1 MTDKQ
6 KRFCEEYMIDLNATQ
21 AAIRAGYS
29 PKTANEQAGRLLV
42 NVSIQNYIAQLQA
55 RQSRRTGVSADRV
68 VRELAKIAF
77 VNAGDLIDPETASV
91 KLDASRDDLAAVQ
104 SVKVKTFGEDGL
116 EHEVKLADK
125 LKALDL
131 LGRHL
136 GLFSGTAE
144 VPLAEPESSGP
155 SGDAIFQLLAPQF
168 LPTWQKILRGEADEA
183 LEKGGRGST
192 KSSFCSIGILKLL
205 QLHPDCNAA
214 CLRRV
219 GNTLRT
225 SVYAQMQ
232 WAADQLEPGA
242 WKCTVSPMEMT
253 NKNTGQKIL
262 FFGLDDPGKLKSI
275 KLPHGYI
282 GILWFEELDQYDG
295 PEQIRNVEQSCL
307 RGGDFSFTF
316 KSFNPPASPRNW
328 ANRYA
333 LEVRDRKIIQHS
345 DYTMVPPEWLGPRFL
360 DDAEELKKRN
370 LIAYKH
376 EYLGEVTGCGK
387 EVFTNIRAE
396 KIDPAKFER
405 KYHGIDW
412 GWYPD
417 PFAYNCMSYDAA
429 RKTLYIYDEI
439 TVRRTRNED
448 TFKMLQDRHVMEHPE
463 SERLTADSAENKSC
477 TDYTAWGMKCLPA
490 IKGPNSVG
498 QGVKWLQSLT
508 AIVIDP
514 VRCPDTLKEFTEY
527 EYDADKNG
535 EPLPGYPDH
544 DNHHIDAT
552 RYAME
557 LVWHKPGK

>member
-1 MTDKQ
+1 MTYKKKNPVGAPPKYKNSAEMQEKIDAYFADCEGELLKDANGAPVLDKYGNEIHLHQ
-6 KRFCEEYMIDLNATQ
+6 RPPTVTGLALALGFASRKSLLEYQ
-21 AAIRAGYS
+21 G
-29 PKTANEQAGRLLV
+29 KQE
-42 NVSIQNYIAQLQA
+42 
-55 RQSRRTGVSADRV
+55 
-68 VRELAKIAF
+68 F
-77 VNAGDLIDPETASV
+77 VNTITRAKARCEKYSEERLFD
-91 KLDASRDDLAAVQ
+91 RDGTNGAQFSLKFNFGWDNKEEKTEENESTSPAV
-104 SVKVKTFGEDGL
+104 SEN
-116 EHEVKLADK
+116 
-125 LKALDL
+125 
-131 LGRHL
+131 R
-136 GLFSGTAE
+136 LF
-144 VPLAEPESSGP
+144 
-155 SGDAIFQLLAPQF
+155 DLLAPQF
-168 LPTWQKILRGEADEA
+168 LPTWQKIMRGDADEA

-192 KSSFCSIGILKLL
+192 KSSFCSIGIIKLL
-205 QLHPDCNAA
+205 QLHPDCNAV
-214 CLRRV
+214 CIRKV

-232 WAADQLEPGA
+232 WAVDQLEPGM

-262 FFGLDDPGKLKSI
+262 FFGLDDPGKIKSI

-295 PEQIRNVEQSCL
+295 AEQIRNVEQSCL

-345 DYTMVPPEWLGPRFL
+345 DYTMVPQEWLGKRFL
-360 DDAEELKKRN
+360 DDAEELRKRN

-396 KIDPAKFER
+396 KIDPSKFER

-417 PFAYNCMSYDAA
+417 PFAFVTCGYDSA
-429 RKTLYIYDEI
+429 RKTLYVFDEI
-439 TVRRTRNED
+439 KANRTRNED
-448 TFKMLQDRHVMEHPE
+448 TFKMLQDRHVMENPE
-463 SERLTADSAENKSC
+463 TERLTADSAEPKSC
-477 TDYTAWGMKCLPA
+477 TDFTVWGIKCLPA
-490 IKGPNSVG
+490 IKGPNSVA
-498 QGVKWLQSLT
+498 QGIKWLQSLT

-514 VRCPDTLKEFTEY
+514 VKCPNTLKELTEY

-535 EPLPGYPDH
+535 DPLPGYPDH
-544 DNHHIDAT
+544 DNHFCDAI
-552 RYAME
+552 RYSCE
-557 LVWHKPGK
+557 LIWRKAGN

>member
-1 MTDKQ
+1 MGIHRDTLNEWKSRFSVISDALKIGRENADYIVENELFENCKTRTVTVRKPIKLKKVMVDGK
-6 KRFCEEYMIDLNATQ
+6 KRLEEERIEYAEEQVVVPANVTAQIFWLKN
-21 AAIRAGYS
+21 RK
-29 PKTANEQAGRLLV
+29 KTKWNESADPE
-42 NVSIQNYIAQLQA
+42 SIQDTSGNG
-55 RQSRRTGVSADRV
+55 SDR
-68 VRELAKIAF
+68 
-77 VNAGDLIDPETASV
+77 
-91 KLDASRDDLAAVQ
+91 
-104 SVKVKTFGEDGL
+104 
-116 EHEVKLADK
+116 
-125 LKALDL
+125 
-131 LGRHL
+131 
-136 GLFSGTAE
+136 LFE
-144 VPLAEPESSGP
+144 
-155 SGDAIFQLLAPQF
+155 LLAPQF
-168 LPTWQKILRGEADEA
+168 LPTWQKIVRGEADEA
-183 LEKGGRGST
+183 LEKGGRAST
-192 KSSFCSIGILKLL
+192 KSSFCSIGIIKLL
-205 QLHPDCNAA
+205 QLHPDCNAV
-214 CLRRV
+214 CIRKV

-232 WAADQLEPGA
+232 WAADQLEPGM

-275 KLPHGYI
+275 KLPRGYI
-282 GILWFEELDQYDG
+282 GVLWFEELDQYDG

-307 RGGDFSFTF
+307 RGGNFSFTF

-333 LEVRDRKIIQHS
+333 MEVRDRKIIQHS
-345 DYTMVPPEWLGPRFL
+345 DYTMVPQEWLGKRFL

-387 EVFTNIRAE
+387 EVFTNIKAE
-396 KIDPAKFER
+396 KIDPSKFER

-448 TFKMLQDRHVMEHPE
+448 TFKMLQERNVMENPE
-463 SERLTADSAENKSC
+463 SERLTADSQENKSC
-477 TDYTAWGMKCLPA
+477 IDYTVWGMKCLPA
-490 IKGPNSVG
+490 LKGPNSVG

>member
-1 MTDKQ
+1 MAYKKKNPVGAPPKYKSAEEMQIKIDQYFKDCEGELLQDANGPVLDKYGNEIYLRKHPPTVTGLALALGFTTRQ
-6 KRFCEEYMIDLNATQ
+6 SLLNYQGKREFVDTITRAKARCEQYSEERLFDRDGNNGAQFSLRFNFGWDKGQEKQEEET
-21 AAIRAGYS
+21 AAVS
-29 PKTANEQAGRLLV
+29 ANENRLF
-42 NVSIQNYIAQLQA
+42 
-55 RQSRRTGVSADRV
+55 
-68 VRELAKIAF
+68 E
-77 VNAGDLIDPETASV
+77 
-91 KLDASRDDLAAVQ
+91 
-104 SVKVKTFGEDGL
+104 
-116 EHEVKLADK
+116 
-125 LKALDL
+125 
-131 LGRHL
+131 
-136 GLFSGTAE
+136 
-144 VPLAEPESSGP
+144 
-155 SGDAIFQLLAPQF
+155 LLAPQF
-168 LPTWQKILRGEADEA
+168 LPTWQKIMRGEADEA

-205 QLHPDCNAA
+205 QLHPDCNAV

-232 WAADQLEPGA
+232 WAADQLEPGL

-262 FFGLDDPGKLKSI
+262 FFGLDDPGKIKSI

-316 KSFNPPASPRNW
+316 KSFNPPPTPRNW
-328 ANRYA
+328 ANQYA

-345 DYTMVPPEWLGPRFL
+345 DYTMVPQEWLGRRFL
-360 DDAEELKKRN
+360 DDAEN
-370 LIAYKH
+370 LRQTNETAYRR

-387 EVFTNIRAE
+387 EIFTNIRAE
-396 KIDPAKFER
+396 KIDPSKFER

-417 PFAYNCMSYDAA
+417 PFAFVTCGYDSA
-429 RKTLYIYDEI
+429 RKTLYVFDEI
-439 TVRRTRNED
+439 KANRTRNED
-448 TFKMLQDRHVMEHPE
+448 TFKMLQDRHVMENPE
-463 SERLTADSAENKSC
+463 TERLTADSAEPKSC
-477 TDYTAWGMKCLPA
+477 TDFTVWGIKCLPA
-490 IKGPNSVG
+490 IKGPNSVA
-498 QGVKWLQSLT
+498 QGIKWLQSLT

-514 VRCPDTLKEFTEY
+514 VKCPNALKELTEY

-544 DNHHIDAT
+544 DNHFCDAI
-552 RYAME
+552 RYSCE
-557 LVWHKPGK
+557 LIWRKAGN

>member
-29 PKTANEQAGRLLV
+29 PKTAYSIGEENLKKPD
-42 NVSIQNYIAQLQA
+42 IQNRIAQLQA
-55 RQSRRTGVSADRV
+55 EQSRRTGVSADRV

-104 SVKVKTFGEDGL
+104 SIKVKTFGEDGL

-125 LKALDL
+125 LRALDL

-136 GLFSGTAE
+136 GVFKENLESPSTESE
-144 VPLAEPESSGP
+144 VSR
-155 SGDAIFQLLAPQF
+155 SGDDKMFQLLAPQF
-168 LPTWQKILRGEADEA
+168 LPTWQRILRGEADEA

-192 KSSFCSIGILKLL
+192 KSSFCSIAILKLL
-205 QLHPDCNAA
+205 QLHPDCNAV

-232 WAADQLEPGA
+232 WAADQMEPGT

-253 NKNTGQKIL
+253 NKSTGQKIL

-295 PEQIRNVEQSCL
+295 QELIRNVEQSCL
-307 RGGDFSFTF
+307 RGGNFSFTF

-333 LEVRDRKIIQHS
+333 LEIRDRKIVQHS
-345 DYTMVPPEWLGPRFL
+345 DYTMVPPEWLGRRFL
-360 DDAEELKKRN
+360 DDAEN
-370 LIAYKH
+370 LRQANEIAYRH

-387 EVFTNIRAE
+387 EIFTNVKAE
-396 KIDPAKFER
+396 RIDPSRFER

-417 PFAYNCMSYDAA
+417 PFAYNCMSYDPAQ
-429 RKTLYIYDEI
+429 KTLYIYDEL
-439 TVRRTRNED
+439 TRRRTRNED
-448 TFKMLQDRHVMEHPE
+448 TFRLLQERHVMNNPE
-463 SERLTADSAENKSC
+463 TERLTADSAEKKSC
-477 TDYTAWGMKCLPA
+477 QDYTAWGIKCLPA
-490 IKGPNSVG
+490 LKGPNSIG
-498 QGVKWLQSLT
+498 QGIKWLQSLT
-508 AIVIDP
+508 SIVIDP

-527 EYDADKNG
+527 EYDADKTG
-535 EPLPGYPDH
+535 DPLPGYPDH

-557 LVWHKPGK
+557 LVWHKPGN

>member
-1 MTDKQ
+1 MYEFREVVAMTYKKKNPVGAPPKYKNSAEMQEKIDAYFADCEGELLQDANGVPVLDKYGNEIYLHQ
-6 KRFCEEYMIDLNATQ
+6 RPPTVTGLALALGFASRKSLLEYQ
-21 AAIRAGYS
+21 G
-29 PKTANEQAGRLLV
+29 KQE
-42 NVSIQNYIAQLQA
+42 
-55 RQSRRTGVSADRV
+55 
-68 VRELAKIAF
+68 F
-77 VNAGDLIDPETASV
+77 VNTITRAKAQCEKYSEERLFDRDGTNGAQFSLRFNFGWDTKEEKTEENESASP
-91 KLDASRDDLAAVQ
+91 AV
-104 SVKVKTFGEDGL
+104 SEN
-116 EHEVKLADK
+116 
-125 LKALDL
+125 
-131 LGRHL
+131 R
-136 GLFSGTAE
+136 LFE
-144 VPLAEPESSGP
+144 
-155 SGDAIFQLLAPQF
+155 LLAPQF
-168 LPTWQKILRGEADEA
+168 LPTWQKIMRGDADEA

-192 KSSFCSIGILKLL
+192 KSSFCSIGIIKLL
-205 QLHPDCNAA
+205 QLHPDCNAV
-214 CLRRV
+214 CIRKV
-219 GNTLRT
+219 GNTMRT

-232 WAADQLEPGA
+232 WAVDQLEPGM

-253 NKNTGQKIL
+253 NKKTGQKIL

-275 KLPHGYI
+275 KLPRGYI

-295 PEQIRNVEQSCL
+295 EEQIRNVEQSCL

-345 DYTMVPPEWLGPRFL
+345 DYTMVPQEWLGRRFL
-360 DDAEELKKRN
+360 DDAENLKKRN

-387 EVFTNIRAE
+387 EIFTNIKAE
-396 KIDPAKFER
+396 KIDPSKFER

-439 TVRRTRNED
+439 TVRRIRNED
-448 TFKMLQDRHVMEHPE
+448 TFKMLQERHVMEHPE
-463 SERLTADSAENKSC
+463 SERLTADSAEPKSC
-477 TDYTAWGMKCLPA
+477 TDFTAWGIKCLPA
-490 IKGPNSVG
+490 MKGPNSVG

-514 VRCPDTLKEFTEY
+514 AKCPDTLKEFTEY

-535 EPLPGYPDH
+535 DPLPVYPDH